1 MLIRYVGFNRA
12 LNMLM
17 CAMDLQEMNIKLH
30 ISSNYLSKQLL
41 FYGITSCIELWS
53 LDRTNA
59 LW

>member
-30 ISSNYLSKQLL
+30 ISPNYLSTQLL
-41 FYGITSCIELWS
+41 FYGITSCIEL
-53 LDRTNA
+53 
-59 LW
+59 